1 MPLLKSRRSIPAG
14 SEHNFMRRITR
25 RQVKMS
31 VQADR
36 DVWWIQ
42 KAKEMEEAR
51 KVGNARRL
59 FQLVHGTGP
68 RKPLVGETMKGRNG
82 VNTSNKEERLDQW
95 AEYFEQQLSWRPSG
109 THLEPTDVVEILS
122 QRLSD
127 LFYCIWEKE
136 TLSDNCGQ
144 SVIVPIFKKRARS
157 ECDNCRGVSLTPIV
171 TRLLMLPVLLRL
183 MLARETLIGE
193 QQAGFRPGE
202 GRVDQILAIHQVLEP
217 HRAYKRHGV
226 IVLLDFQGAFDSV
239 DRSVLVDTLAHQG
252 MSRKFVNIDGYRV
265 SSLRLVGDTTRYGC
279 QPMSVLSIARE
290 SVWRTFSNQFTLSK
304 VQHQLCHSEM
314 ELTNIAGRQSVIL
327 ECLEVIFN
335 HRIECLLF
343 ARDKF
348 LTRKAGQTEKQFNR
362 PGPWWNK
369 GKQFAYRITL
379 DEDVAESTP
388 QRREEDETRPAEMD
402 LDLKEN
408 SPIPPEYQFDA
419 EGRASLPDGTPV
431 VEPVSVDGKGELPHK
446 KTKLQRTLRSSR
458 LSNAGVLDVVRCTAC
473 ATVLQ
478 IAFMPLKVH
487 PVLRVI
493 TCKRC
498 AKFYARQS
506 FKQDGAGNDENC
518 RWCGDGGDLICCD
531 TCSNAFCKRCI
542 KRNLGRSALSDLE
555 ALGDDDVW
563 KCVVC
568 DPSPIRRLQNQCSE
582 VMKEVK
588 EFRAFQRLRNEK
600 RQEDNRL
607 RVLTTEQKP
616 IKPNEGVESSSTA
629 STLDQRSSQ
638 CASQS
643 TPLDTLS
650 SIRPHIGR
658 VSPKVRHC
666 NLGYLPVAST
676 PIHSVTQTT
685 SVQPKPVTCV
695 PVTPTEVTPAPTASF
710 DVLSIL
716 TQINNVNVD
725 NIRVALRATRRCIE
739 TFSSDIRQLET
750 RSAKASHPGELP
762 PIVRAFQSSYRFHLF
777 ARLANLEARMREEV
791 PRPLNTSTVTL
802 KMGPNIGSSS
812 FGRTTVTSSRYK
824 RVTIDLTHDNPAPPA
839 KNPNSATP
847 TSSASAVATATAESK
862 VSTLPVIPDA
872 TTETIPRCQEILD
885 LSSNESDT
893 STTNP
898 MSVKI
903 YEPALK
909 RIRTDRDES
918 LATSSTKRIDPN
930 LNSGENRPITLKTE
944 ADNRPPDAH
953 PSLVVVNE
961 PQPNKDSLTATEKS
975 QIKTELAEEAPQ
987 RVETIHDPNEQE
999 NLTNSDLVTGTETV
1013 KNGNSSAL
1021 QPPIQE
1027 SSVRLEDIRH
1037 CIGDTS
1043 VVDLR
1048 EASRHGLPPDLVA
1061 SVSGENASSSEP
1073 GSDADLD
1080 ASVLALERACAK
1092 LTKSPDAKSSDRNG
1106 SVNKSPLKLRNVI
1119 YPCSIR
1125 NRRLWYLIDLKTH
1138 AETQSYTPP
1147 MYALAPNTETHRPRK
1162 LAKRKRKRILETVD
1176 GDWSIEEELQ
1186 DQVSDGEASSIKDL
1200 IPADETPVDQQELR
1214 SALLDQAESD
1224 YRSDMNYRAR
1234 LLQSS
1239 SDDEDEQ
1246 DKNEDSE
1253 IEGSAG
1259 TEEALEEHEEDVS
1272 GLKNTQKS
1280 SKPATASRS
1289 KNSEQSIQS
1298 DKEETP
1304 AESEKREDKATCA
1317 KPHQRTK
1324 TTDTNPDR
1332 WFSSDDSDSEP
1343 SSSSSSD
1350 RQFFD
1355 TSKRQFR
1362 RTNGKFKKISALDS
1376 EDSSSGESI
1385 KPRKAPRKLAAAKP
1399 NEVGSSDEGMR
1410 RKYHDKSG
1418 KRPTGPRHSDESDP
1432 ERKGRKK
1439 IRKIYTKSHLSQ
1451 STKTA
1456 EAEERE
1462 RRRRIGDRQK
1472 TYNDWVIQEGEG
1484 IDVVTKKLILE
1495 KPTDESSS
1503 SSATVIRVHSDILK
1517 HLKPHQV
1524 EAVRFLWDCVIES
1537 VERQQK
1543 SPNDYSGGAILA
1555 HCMGLGKSLSIIA
1568 FIHTLFSYVDV
1579 LNLKSCL
1586 IICPVNTLL
1595 NWKHE
1600 WEHWLPEEEPID
1612 IFELASKPD
1621 KKLRVD
1627 VLKHWFR
1634 KGGVLLI
1641 GYDMFR
1647 NFVNGRKA
1655 TRSKANREA
1664 VKQALVDPGPDIV
1677 ICDEGHM
1684 LKNDKS
1690 GLSKAVSQIRT
1701 LKRVVLTGT
1710 PLQNNLNEYHAMV
1723 NFVKPNLLGTA
1734 REFNNR
1740 FGNPIRNG
1748 QHSNST
1754 ERDVKL
1760 MKRRAHVLY
1769 KMLDGCV
1776 QRKDY
1781 NALTKYLPP
1790 RYEYV
1795 VMCRL
1800 SEAQRELYQTYLRV
1814 RADRLPL
1821 NTNYRGEETRQT
1833 LFRDQQTLYRVWTHP
1848 FLLRSH
1854 ETREAQ
1860 DNDEESTDLT
1870 DASDTTEETINS
1882 GSSCSDTDFRSGK
1895 LKTDEISATTHKR
1908 RTRSNKN
1915 NSEADDNV
1923 ICLDSSEDTQQALGD
1938 DVNSKDPWWYKPYK
1952 DEYDWCLEVGGKL
1965 EVLFHIL
1972 KKCTDIGDKVIVFT
1986 QSLLSLDLLERFL
1999 GEIHRQPDG
2008 ESTPRPDL
2016 SRYFSDVNVNTWVR
2030 GHDYERM
2037 DGSMNAVVR
2046 KNLQHR
2052 FNRVSNTRLRLF
2064 LISTRAGGLG
2074 INLTAANRLILFD
2087 ACWNPSHDIQSIFRC
2102 YRFGQTKPVYIYRL
2116 IAQGTME
2123 EKIYDRQVTKQ
2134 SLSLRVIDEQQIDRH
2149 FTMADLLALYSF
2161 DPDIWVAS
2169 EADKR
2174 PTPKLP
2180 KDRLLAD
2187 MLSEFPHLIVNY
2199 HEHDSLLAH
2208 REDEGLTET
2217 ERQEAWREY
2226 EEEKALGMSLAQ
2238 HQRLLQ
2244 QQEIM
2249 AQNQQHLQ
2257 YFRTTYQP
2265 PTQQLPPLEPR
2276 AFPPSINP
2284 YYQYGSSNFMRNINP
2299 TAYPPPIPR
2308 HPVEPPP
2315 IPPPTVTR
2323 IPNSGM
2329 PYMELFDKY
2338 RSYVLK
2344 NRPSLAAD
2352 PIQLEN
2358 TVLSYIMD
2366 SLSKQARVGQSSTSA
2381 ATFGSGQP
2389 GRSL

>member
-1 MPLLKSRRSIPAG
+1 
-14 SEHNFMRRITR
+14 MR
-25 RQVKMS
+25 K
-31 VQADR
+31 
-36 DVWWIQ
+36 
-42 KAKEMEEAR
+42 
-51 KVGNARRL
+51 
-59 FQLVHGTGP
+59 
-68 RKPLVGETMKGRNG
+68 
-82 VNTSNKEERLDQW
+82 
-95 AEYFEQQLSWRPSG
+95 
-109 THLEPTDVVEILS
+109 
-122 QRLSD
+122 
-127 LFYCIWEKE
+127 
-136 TLSDNCGQ
+136 
-144 SVIVPIFKKRARS
+144 
-157 ECDNCRGVSLTPIV
+157 
-171 TRLLMLPVLLRL
+171 
-183 MLARETLIGE
+183 
-193 QQAGFRPGE
+193 
-202 GRVDQILAIHQVLEP
+202 
-217 HRAYKRHGV
+217 
-226 IVLLDFQGAFDSV
+226 
-239 DRSVLVDTLAHQG
+239 
-252 MSRKFVNIDGYRV
+252 
-265 SSLRLVGDTTRYGC
+265 
-279 QPMSVLSIARE
+279 
-290 SVWRTFSNQFTLSK
+290 
-304 VQHQLCHSEM
+304 
-314 ELTNIAGRQSVIL
+314 
-327 ECLEVIFN
+327 
-335 HRIECLLF
+335 
-343 ARDKF
+343 
-348 LTRKAGQTEKQFNR
+348 
-362 PGPWWNK
+362 
-369 GKQFAYRITL
+369 KQFAYRITL
-379 DEDVAESTP
+379 DNDLVESTP
-388 QRREEDETRPAEMD
+388 QPREEDETRPAVMD

-431 VEPVSVDGKGELPHK
+431 VEPVSVDGKGESPHK
-446 KTKLQRTLRSSR
+446 KAKLQRTLRSSR

-473 ATVLQ
+473 ATILQ

-542 KRNLGRSALSDLE
+542 KRNLGRSALSELE

-616 IKPNEGVESSSTA
+616 IKPNEGVESSSTT
-629 STLDQRSSQ
+629 STLDQCSSQ

-650 SIRPHIGR
+650 NLFAQLSQSALQQSASEPIPPSTLTNFLQCLGQTINPPTDPPAAQSRWSGIRPHIGR

-666 NLGYLPVAST
+666 NLGYLPVAPT

-685 SVQPKPVTCV
+685 GVQPKPVTCV

-791 PRPLNTSTVTL
+791 PRPLNTSTITL
-802 KMGPNIGSSS
+802 KMGPNVGLSS
-812 FGRTTVTSSRYK
+812 FGRTTVPSSAACSRSRYK
-824 RVTIDLTHDNPAPPA
+824 PVTIDLTHDNPAPLA
-839 KNPNSATP
+839 KNSSSATP
-847 TSSASAVATATAESK
+847 TSSASVVATAAIESK
-862 VSTLPVIPDA
+862 DSTSPVISDA
-872 TTETIPRCQEILD
+872 TTETIPRSQEILD
-885 LSSNESDT
+885 LSSNESDA

-909 RIRTDRDES
+909 RIRTDADES

-930 LNSGENRPITLKTE
+930 RNSGENRPITLKTE
-944 ADNRPPDAH
+944 ATHRPLGAQ

-961 PQPNKDSLTATEKS
+961 PQLNKDSLTATVKR
-975 QIKTELAEEAPQ
+975 QIKTELAEGAPQ
-987 RVETIHDPNEQE
+987 RVETIRDPNEQE
-999 NLTNSDLVTGTETV
+999 NSTNSDLITETETV
-1013 KNGNSSAL
+1013 KNGNSSTL

-1048 EASRHGLPPDLVA
+1048 EASRHGLPPDLMS
-1061 SVSGENASSSEP
+1061 SVSGDNVSSSEA
-1073 GSDADLD
+1073 GSDAEIADLD
-1080 ASVLALERACAK
+1080 ASVLALERACAN
-1092 LTKSPDAKSSDRNG
+1092 LTKRPVAKSGDRNG
-1106 SVNKSPLKLRNVI
+1106 SESNES
-1119 YPCSIR
+1119 
-1125 NRRLWYLIDLKTH
+1125 T
-1138 AETQSYTPP
+1138 
-1147 MYALAPNTETHRPRK
+1147 NTETHRPRK
-1162 LAKRKRKRILETVD
+1162 LAKRKRKRTLETAGD
-1176 GDWSIEEELQ
+1176 DWSIEEELQ
-1186 DQVSDGEASSIKDL
+1186 DEVSDGEASSIKDL

-1253 IEGSAG
+1253 IEGSAE
-1259 TEEALEEHEEDVS
+1259 TEEALEEDQENVS
-1272 GLKNTQKS
+1272 GLKTMQKS
-1280 SKPATASRS
+1280 SKPATASRYTGALRQLMQPLSSMDKSEKSSS

-1304 AESEKREDKATCA
+1304 AGSEKGDDKATCA
-1317 KPHQRTK
+1317 KPRQRTK

-1343 SSSSSSD
+1343 FSSSSSD
-1350 RQFFD
+1350 KQFFD

-1376 EDSSSGESI
+1376 GDSDSSSGESI
-1385 KPRKAPRKLAAAKP
+1385 KPRKAPRKLAAKP
-1399 NEVGSSDEGMR
+1399 NEVSSSDEGLR

-1418 KRPTGPRHSDESDP
+1418 KKPTGPRRSRLKRQSDGESADEQVSDASVVEVKVTSAP
-1432 ERKGRKK
+1432 DSDDSDAERKGRRK

-1472 TYNDWVIQEGEG
+1472 MYNDWVIQEGDG

-1543 SPNDYSGGAILA
+1543 SPNEYSGGAILA

-1568 FIHTLFSYVDV
+1568 FIHTLFSHVDV
-1579 LNLKSCL
+1579 LKLKSCL

-1655 TRSKANREA
+1655 TRSKATREA

-1677 ICDEGHM
+1677 ICDEGHL

-1790 RYEYV
+1790 RHEYV

-1854 ETREAQ
+1854 ETREARRILLE

-1870 DASDTTEETINS
+1870 DASDTTEETLNS
-1882 GSSCSDTDFRSGK
+1882 RSSCSDTDFRSGK

-1938 DVNSKDPWWYKPYK
+1938 GANSKDPWWYKPYK

-1999 GEIHRQPDG
+1999 GEVHRQWLVHQGDLADVEPDG
-2008 ESTPRPDL
+2008 ETTPRPNL

-2161 DPDIWVAS
+2161 DPDIWVSS

-2284 YYQYGSSNFMRNINP
+2284 YYQFGSSNFMRNVNP